1 MAKVKDSRVKI
12 LAKVNNAVFEVTVTA
27 RILAHASSPVLFDAP
42 CAPDTMITHIL
53 SATFLTHLQVG
64 ITVEFCKVTGRNA
77 TLTMKTI
84 DIL

>member
-12 LAKVNNAVFEVTVTA
+12 LTKVNNTVLEVAVAA
-27 RILAHASSPVLFDAP
+27 RVLAHASSAVLFDAP

-53 SATFLTHLQVG
+53 STTFLAHLQVG
-64 ITVEFCKVTGRNA
+64 IAVEFCKVTGRNA